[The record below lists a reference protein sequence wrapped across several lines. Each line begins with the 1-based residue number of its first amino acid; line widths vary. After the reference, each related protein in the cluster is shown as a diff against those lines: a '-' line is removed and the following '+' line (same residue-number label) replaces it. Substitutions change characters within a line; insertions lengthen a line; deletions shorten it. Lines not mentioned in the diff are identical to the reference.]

1 MLRDIRTV
9 IWKEWKEWLLPSEKF
24 RTALLRQ
31 LVLLGVLG
39 VLLPGQMG
47 TEWILSVAPLIY
59 SAWVPTFIVTT
70 LIADSFAG
78 ERERHTLET
87 MLASRLPDDAILFGK
102 VAAVA
107 GYGWVLTLLVAVLG
121 WLTVNVV
128 AGFGELLLYP
138 LETAMGILGLS
149 LLGAGLATGAG
160 ILVSLRAPTVRHAQ
174 QTLSTALLIL
184 FVAPVFAWQFLPFG
198 WRENIAEQMSAL
210 EAEALL
216 PGVMGTLLLID
227 VVLLT
232 AARLRFRRARLIL
245 D

>member
-9 IWKEWKEWLLPSEKF
+9 VWKEWKEWLLPQDKF
-24 RTALLRQ
+24 RTALFRQ
-31 LVLLGVLG
+31 LLLLGVLG

-47 TEWILSVAPLIY
+47 ADWIFSAAPLIY
-59 SAWVPTFIVTT
+59 SAWVPTFIVAT

-107 GYGWVLTLLVAVLG
+107 GYGWIVTLLVAALG
-121 WLTVNVV
+121 WLTVNLVTD
-128 AGFGELLLYP
+128 APELLLYP
-138 LETAMGILGLS
+138 PETAVGIAGLG
-149 LLGAGLATGAG
+149 LLGAGLATGVG

-174 QTLSTALLIL
+174 QTLSTAVLVL
-184 FVAPVFAWQFLPFG
+184 FVVPVFGWQLLPLA
-198 WRENIAEQMSAL
+198 WRERIAQHGSAIDP
-210 EAEALL
+210 EALL
-216 PGVMGTLLLID
+216 PAVVATLLLID
-227 VVLLT
+227 VVLL
-232 AARLRFRRARLIL
+232 ALARFRFRRARLIL

>member
-9 IWKEWKEWLLPSEKF
+9 VWKEWREWLLPSEKF

-31 LVLLGVLG
+31 LLLLGVLG
-39 VLLPGQMG
+39 ILLPGQMG
-47 TEWILSVAPLIY
+47 RDWILSAAPLIY
-59 SAWVPTFIVTT
+59 AAWVPTFIVAT

-107 GYGWVLTLLVAVLG
+107 GYGWLLTLLVAVLA
-121 WLTVNVV
+121 WLTVNVLV
-128 AGFGELLLYP
+128 GPGELLLYP
-138 LETAMGILGLS
+138 RETALGIVGLG

-174 QTLSTALLIL
+174 QTLSTAMLVL
-184 FVAPVFAWQFLPFG
+184 FVAPVFGWQFLPLA
-198 WRENIAEQMSAL
+198 WQDRVAEKASAING
-210 EAEALL
+210 EALL
-216 PGVMGTLLLID
+216 PAIMGMLLLINL
-227 VVLLT
+227 VLFA